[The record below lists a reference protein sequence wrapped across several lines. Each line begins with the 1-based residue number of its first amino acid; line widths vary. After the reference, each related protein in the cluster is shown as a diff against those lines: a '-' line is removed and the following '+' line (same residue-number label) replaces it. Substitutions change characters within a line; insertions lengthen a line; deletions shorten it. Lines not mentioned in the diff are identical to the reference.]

1 MLKDYVNIKHNKK
14 NHLHSLMKFTSFW
27 LLYSFK
33 PMELP
38 SCVQDPNF
46 NRQSWVSIGHR
57 LRLSLQ
63 YDLKVP
69 GGTHRTSEKKI

>member
-46 NRQSWVSIGHR
+46 NRQTWVSIGHR
-57 LRLSLQ
+57 RRLSLQ

-69 GGTHRTSEKKI
+69 GGTHRTSEE